1 MPVYTYKCKS
11 CETPFELI
19 TSMSE
24 YKSEQPC
31 PECDGGIGGRTI
43 TEVSFVLKGSGWTGK
58 NIKVNNQM
66 LKRREIV
73 GKRQEVLKREGPKME
88 LAPNVNGERVDSWSE
103 ASKLAASK
111 GLNAATYEPMVRKEK
126 AGD

>member
-1 MPVYTYKCKS
+1 
-11 CETPFELI
+11 
-19 TSMSE
+19 MSE